1 MDSNM
6 MRQVQE
12 MQRRAEELQK
22 GLAAMEVD
30 GVAGGGLVRMT
41 VNGLGD
47 IKKMSIDPSLMKPED
62 RHVVEDLVV
71 AAFAD
76 GKKKLETRRF
86 EDADFLGN
94 LLKSFMPPG
103 ADPG

>member
-22 GLAAMEVD
+22 ALASMEVE
-30 GVAGGGLVRMT
+30 GVAGGGLVRIV

-47 IKKMSIDPSLMKPED
+47 IQKVRIDTSLMKPEEQ
-62 RHVVEDLVV
+62 HVVEDLV
-71 AAFAD
+71 AAAYAD
-76 GKKKLETRRF
+76 SKKKLEARRF
-86 EDADFLGN
+86 QDAGFLGN
-94 LLKSFMPPG
+94 LMKSFLPPG
-103 ADPG
+103 SS

>member
-22 GLAAMEVD
+22 TLASMEVE
-30 GVAGGGLVRMT
+30 GVAGGGLVGVL

-47 IKKMSIDPSLMKPED
+47 IRTEMLLEPARATRFMG
-62 RHVVEDLVV
+62 VVNAVESAVFRQVV
-71 AAFAD
+71 QQMAD
-76 GKKKLETRRF
+76 VV
-86 EDADFLGN
+86 
-94 LLKSFMPPG
+94 
-103 ADPG
+103 

>member
-22 GLAAMEVD
+22 ALASMEVE
-30 GVAGGGLVRMT
+30 GVAGGGLVGVM

-47 IKKMSIDPSLMKPED
+47 IKKVRIDPSLMKPEEQ
-62 RHVVEDLVV
+62 HVVEDLV
-71 AAFAD
+71 AAAYGD
-76 GKKKLETRRF
+76 GKKKLEAKRF
-86 EDADFLGN
+86 EDAGFLGN
-94 LLKSFMPPG
+94 LMKSFMPPG
-103 ADPG
+103 SS

>member
-22 GLAAMEVD
+22 SLAAMEVE
-30 GVAGGGLVRMT
+30 GVAGGGLVVVV

-47 IKKMSIDPSLMKPED
+47 IQKVRIDTSLMKPEEKQ
-62 RHVVEDLVV
+62 VVEDLV
-71 AAFAD
+71 AAAYAD
-76 GKKKLETRRF
+76 GKKKLEARRF
-86 EDADFLGN
+86 EDAGFLGN
-94 LLKSFMPPG
+94 LMKSFMPPG
-103 ADPG
+103 SS

>member
-22 GLAAMEVD
+22 SLAAMEVE
-30 GVAGGGLVRMT
+30 GVAGGGLVVVV

-47 IKKMSIDPSLMKPED
+47 IQKVRIDTSLMKPEEKQ
-62 RHVVEDLVV
+62 VVEDLV
-71 AAFAD
+71 AAAYAD
-76 GKKKLETRRF
+76 GKKKLEAKRF
-86 EDADFLGN
+86 EDAGFLGN
-94 LLKSFMPPG
+94 LMKSFMPPG
-103 ADPG
+103 SS

>member
-22 GLAAMEVD
+22 ALAAMEVE
-30 GVAGGGLVRMT
+30 GVAGGGLVGVM

-47 IKKMSIDPSLMKPED
+47 IKKVRIDPSLMKPEEQ
-62 RHVVEDLVV
+62 HVVEDLV
-71 AAFAD
+71 AAAYAD
-76 GKKKLETRRF
+76 GKKKLEARRF
-86 EDADFLGN
+86 QDAGFLGN
-94 LLKSFMPPG
+94 LLKSFTPPET
-103 ADPG
+103 D

>member
-22 GLAAMEVD
+22 TLAAMEIE
-30 GVAGGGLVRMT
+30 GVSGGGLVGVL

-47 IKKMSIDPSLMKPED
+47 IKKVRIEVSLMKPEEQ
-62 RHVVEDLVV
+62 HVVEDLVT
-71 AAFAD
+71 AAYAD
-76 GKKKLETRRF
+76 GKKKLEARRF
-86 EDADFLGN
+86 QDAGFLGN
-94 LLKSFMPPG
+94 LLKSFTPPET
-103 ADPG
+103 D

>member
-1 MDSNM
+1 MDSNI

-22 GLAAMEVD
+22 GLAAMEVE
-30 GVAGGGLVRMT
+30 GTAGGGLVGVL

-47 IKKMSIDPSLMKPED
+47 IKKLRIDPSLLKPED
-62 RHVVEDLVV
+62 HQIVEDLVV
-71 AAFAD
+71 AAYAD
-76 GKKKLETRRF
+76 GKKKLETRRL

-103 ADPG
+103 TGSD

>member
-22 GLAAMEVD
+22 TLAAMEIE
-30 GVAGGGLVRMT
+30 GVSGGGLVGVL

-47 IKKMSIDPSLMKPED
+47 IKKVRIDVSLMKPEEQ
-62 RHVVEDLVV
+62 HVVEDLVT
-71 AAFAD
+71 AAYAD
-76 GKKKLETRRF
+76 GKKKLEARRF
-86 EDADFLGN
+86 QDAGFLGN
-94 LLKSFMPPG
+94 LLKSFTPPET
-103 ADPG
+103 D

>member
-22 GLAAMEVD
+22 ALASMEVE
-30 GVAGGGLVRMT
+30 GVAGGGLVGVL

-47 IKKMSIDPSLMKPED
+47 IKKVRIDDSLMKPEEK
-62 RHVVEDLVV
+62 HVVEDLV
-71 AAFAD
+71 AAAYAD
-76 GKKKLETRRF
+76 GKKKLEARRF
-86 EDADFLGN
+86 EDAGFLGN
-94 LLKSFMPPG
+94 LMKSFMPPG
-103 ADPG
+103 SS

>member
-22 GLAAMEVD
+22 ALAAMEVE
-30 GVAGGGLVRMT
+30 GVAGGGLVGVL

-47 IKKMSIDPSLMKPED
+47 IQKVRIDASLMKPEEQ
-62 RHVVEDLVV
+62 HVVEDLV
-71 AAFAD
+71 AAAYAD
-76 GKKKLETRRF
+76 GKKKIEARRF
-86 EDADFLGN
+86 QDAGFLGD
-94 LLKSFMPPG
+94 LMKSFMSPG
-103 ADPG
+103 SG